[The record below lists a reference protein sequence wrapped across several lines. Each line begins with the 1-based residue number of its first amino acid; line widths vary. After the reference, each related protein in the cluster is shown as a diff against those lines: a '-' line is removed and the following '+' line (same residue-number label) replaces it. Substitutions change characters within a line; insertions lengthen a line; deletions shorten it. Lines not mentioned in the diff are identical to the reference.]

1 MPKYSRKALCL
12 NYSSSLNDFMYEDSQ
27 RSLTEVDFKQ
37 VLSLAF
43 YLGYEPFGPALHGSF
58 AERKRAFIKF
68 ILSHHGLRDVRK
80 LGRFQLYFNF
90 DGDWL
95 DVQWCF
101 YYRLGKSDDYQLF
114 QVNRYLS
121 M

>member
-1 MPKYSRKALCL
+1 MSKFSRKALCL
-12 NYSSSLNDFMYEDSQ
+12 NYSSSSNDFKYEDSQ
-27 RSLTEVDFKQ
+27 KSLTEVDFKQ

-58 AERKRAFIKF
+58 AMRKRAFIKF
-68 ILSHHGLRDVRK
+68 ILSHHGLSDVRK
-80 LGRFQLYFNF
+80 LGRFQLYFTF
-90 DGDWL
+90 DGEWL

-101 YYRLGKSDDYQLF
+101 YYKLGQSDDYQLF
-114 QVNRYLS
+114 QVNRYFS